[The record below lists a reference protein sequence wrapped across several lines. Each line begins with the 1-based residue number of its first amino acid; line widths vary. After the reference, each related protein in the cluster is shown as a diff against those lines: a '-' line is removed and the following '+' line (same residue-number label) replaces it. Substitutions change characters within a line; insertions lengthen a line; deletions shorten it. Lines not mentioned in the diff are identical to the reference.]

1 MSKHILI
8 TGGTG
13 LLGKILTKELQNQG
27 HHVSILSRNPEKV
40 KGVKAFYWD
49 VEKQEIDEQ
58 CLDGIDTVIH
68 LAGEGIADKKWT
80 FKRKQEII
88 DSRVNSIQLIYQLMS
103 KNQNSVKAVVSASAV
118 GFYGDRADEIL
129 TEESNKGTGFLS
141 DACHFWEEAVDE
153 GQQFEVR
160 IVKLRIGLLL
170 TSKGGVLAPFKL
182 MVNTFTAMNFGNGRQ
197 WFPWIHADDLVGM
210 FAWAVNDDKITGVFN
225 ATAPTPVTN
234 SVFTKT
240 LAKVLKKPFWPFQ
253 IPVFMLKMILGERK
267 ELLLMSDKTDSKKIQ
282 QAGYVF
288 KFVDLKKALEDIT
301 SNNK

>member
-103 KNQNSVKAVVSASAV
+103 KNQNRVKAVVSASAV

-153 GQQFEVR
+153 GQQFEIR

-267 ELLLMSDKTDSKKIQ
+267 ELLLMSNKTDSKKIQ